1 MWKRCLGILC
11 LVTIISVR
19 AQSQELKS
27 HQIYDQQKQPVTF
40 SEMAEA
46 LKGYDV
52 ILFGEFH
59 NNPLIHWIQLRLTQ
73 ELYQQSEDLV
83 LGAEMLEADNQLIL
97 DEYFEGLI
105 DNKRFEAEMRLW
117 PNYST
122 DYKPLVE
129 FARNNNLKFVATNIP
144 RRYAS
149 LVSKQGLESL
159 DSLSELAQTY
169 IAPLP
174 IEVDTLTPGYGEMFD
189 MMKRHSSQGMEPIN
203 FIAAQAV
210 KDATMAHFINGNLPA
225 EGVFIHFNGDY
236 HSKQFGGIYWYLTRL
251 NPSLEIAVI
260 AVFEDPEETLDF
272 PENEEHPATFSI
284 VVPSSFTKT
293 H

>member
-59 NNPLIHWIQLRLTQ
+59 NNPVIHWIQLRLTQ

-97 DEYFEGLI
+97 DEYFSPVC
-105 DNKRFEAEMRLW
+105 K
-117 PNYST
+117 
-122 DYKPLVE
+122 
-129 FARNNNLKFVATNIP
+129 
-144 RRYAS
+144 
-149 LVSKQGLESL
+149 
-159 DSLSELAQTY
+159 
-169 IAPLP
+169 
-174 IEVDTLTPGYGEMFD
+174 
-189 MMKRHSSQGMEPIN
+189 
-203 FIAAQAV
+203 
-210 KDATMAHFINGNLPA
+210 
-225 EGVFIHFNGDY
+225 
-236 HSKQFGGIYWYLTRL
+236 
-251 NPSLEIAVI
+251 
-260 AVFEDPEETLDF
+260 
-272 PENEEHPATFSI
+272 
-284 VVPSSFTKT
+284 
-293 H
+293 